1 MGKFMNTESKKEA
14 VKGILVYLAVTFIL
28 TYGVEIFVIM
38 PMAGSININ
47 LAYAAQMMI
56 AGVMFIPATGA
67 LITRF
72 IMKEKLTKETMMLS
86 INLRGNLKY
95 YGIAWFGVALMI
107 IFGTVLYFLVFPNH
121 FDKDMGYMRAVL
133 EAGGQSADILQARQ
147 FMYVQI
153 AVGILASPFLNF
165 VNCFGEEWGWRGY
178 LLPKLQKCFPV
189 VPALLINGLIWGL
202 WHAPLTVIGHNYG
215 TGYWGYPVTGILA
228 MCLFCV
234 VLGIIFSY
242 VTIKTGSCFPAVL
255 AHGTLN
261 GFSAVGIYFTSLED
275 PYNVFLGPAP
285 TGLVGGAGFILLAG
299 VLLFLL
305 YKEEKQKNQ

>member
-1 MGKFMNTESKKEA
+1 MNTESKKEA

-86 INLRGNLKY
+86 MNLRGNLKY

-285 TGLVGGAGFILLAG
+285 TGLVGGAGFILLSG

>member
-1 MGKFMNTESKKEA
+1 MNTESKKEA
-14 VKGILVYLAVTFIL
+14 VKGILVYLAVTFVL

-72 IMKEKLTKETMMLS
+72 IMKEKLTKENMMLS
-86 INLRGNLKY
+86 INLKGNLKY

-242 VTIKTGSCFPAVL
+242 VTIKTRSCFPAVL
-255 AHGTLN
+255 AHGMLN

-285 TGLVGGAGFILLAG
+285 TGLVGGAGFILLSG

>member
-285 TGLVGGAGFILLAG
+285 TGLVGSAGFILLSG

>member
-1 MGKFMNTESKKEA
+1 MNTESKKEA

-95 YGIAWFGVALMI
+95 YGITWFGVALMI

-305 YKEEKQKNQ
+305 YKEENQKNQ

>member
-1 MGKFMNTESKKEA
+1 MNTESKKEA

-86 INLRGNLKY
+86 MNLRGNLKY

-133 EAGGQSADILQARQ
+133 EAGGQSADNLQARQ
-147 FMYVQI
+147 NMYEQN
-153 AVGILASPFLNF
+153 AVGILASPYLNF

-285 TGLVGGAGFILLAG
+285 TGLVGGAGFILLSG

>member
-1 MGKFMNTESKKEA
+1 MNTESKKEA

-285 TGLVGGAGFILLAG
+285 TGLVGGAGFILLSG

>member
-95 YGIAWFGVALMI
+95 YGITWFGVALMI

>member
-1 MGKFMNTESKKEA
+1 MRKFMNTESKTEA
-14 VKGILVYLAVTFIL
+14 VKGILVYLAVTFVL

-72 IMKEKLTKETMMLS
+72 IMKEKLTKENMMLS
-86 INLRGNLKY
+86 INLKGNLKY

-189 VPALLINGLIWGL
+189 VPALLINGLIWGV
-202 WHAPLTVIGHNYG
+202 WHAPLTVMGHNYG

-285 TGLVGGAGFILLAG
+285 TGLVGGAGFILLSG

>member
-1 MGKFMNTESKKEA
+1 MNTESKKEA

-202 WHAPLTVIGHNYG
+202 WHAPLTVIGRNYG
-215 TGYWGYPVTGILA
+215 TGDWGYPVTGILA

>member
-1 MGKFMNTESKKEA
+1 MNTESKKEA

-147 FMYVQI
+147 FMYVQS

>member
-1 MGKFMNTESKKEA
+1 MEKESKKEA
-14 VKGILVYLAVTFIL
+14 VKGILIYLAVTFIL

-72 IMKEKLTKETMMLS
+72 IMKEKLTKENMMLS
-86 INLRGNLKY
+86 LNLKGNLKY
-95 YGIAWFGVALMI
+95 YGIAWIGVALMI
-107 IFGTVLYFLVFPNH
+107 VFGTVLYFLVFPKH
-121 FDKDMGYMRAVL
+121 FDGDMGYMRAVL
-133 EAGGQSADILQARQ
+133 EANGQNVDILQARQ
-147 FMYVQI
+147 FMYVQV
-153 AVGILASPFLNF
+153 AAGILLSPVLNF

-189 VPALLINGLIWGL
+189 VPSLLISGLIWGL

-215 TGYWGYPVTGILA
+215 TGYRGYPVTGILS

-234 VLGIIFSY
+234 VMGIIFSY
-242 VTIKTGSCFPAVL
+242 VTIRTGSCFPAVL
-255 AHGTLN
+255 AHGMLN

-285 TGLVGGAGFILLAG
+285 TGLIGGAGFILAAG
-299 VLLFLL
+299 VFLYLL
-305 YKEEKQKNQ
+305 YKEEKQKNH

>member
-1 MGKFMNTESKKEA
+1 MNTESKKEA

-95 YGIAWFGVALMI
+95 YGITWFGVALMI

>member
-1 MGKFMNTESKKEA
+1 MRKFMNTESKKEA
-14 VKGILVYLAVTFIL
+14 VKGILVYLAVTFVL

-72 IMKEKLTKETMMLS
+72 IMKEKLTKENMMLS
-86 INLRGNLKY
+86 INLKGNLKY

-189 VPALLINGLIWGL
+189 VPALLINGLIWGV
-202 WHAPLTVIGHNYG
+202 WHAPLTVMGHNYG

-242 VTIKTGSCFPAVL
+242 VTIKTRSCFPAVL

-285 TGLVGGAGFILLAG
+285 TGLVGGAGFILLSG

>member
-285 TGLVGGAGFILLAG
+285 TGLVGGAGFILLSG

>member
-1 MGKFMNTESKKEA
+1 MNTESKKEA
-14 VKGILVYLAVTFIL
+14 VKGILVYLAVTFVL

-72 IMKEKLTKETMMLS
+72 IMKEKLTKENMMLS
-86 INLRGNLKY
+86 INLKGNLKY

-189 VPALLINGLIWGL
+189 VPALLINGLIWGV
-202 WHAPLTVIGHNYG
+202 WHAPLTVMGHNYG

-242 VTIKTGSCFPAVL
+242 VTIKTRSCFPAVL
-255 AHGTLN
+255 AHGMLN

-299 VLLFLL
+299 ALLFLL

>member
-86 INLRGNLKY
+86 MNLRGNLKY

-285 TGLVGGAGFILLAG
+285 TGLVGGAGFILLSG

>member
-1 MGKFMNTESKKEA
+1 MNTESKKEA
-14 VKGILVYLAVTFIL
+14 VKGILVYLAVTFVL

-72 IMKEKLTKETMMLS
+72 IMKEKLTKENMMLS
-86 INLRGNLKY
+86 INLKGNLKY

-189 VPALLINGLIWGL
+189 VPALLINGLIWGV
-202 WHAPLTVIGHNYG
+202 WHAPLTVMGHNYG

-285 TGLVGGAGFILLAG
+285 TGLVGGAGFILLSG

>member
-1 MGKFMNTESKKEA
+1 MRKFMNTESKKEA
-14 VKGILVYLAVTFIL
+14 VKGILVYLAVTFVL

-72 IMKEKLTKETMMLS
+72 IMKEKLTKENMMLS
-86 INLRGNLKY
+86 INLKGNLKY

-189 VPALLINGLIWGL
+189 VPALLINGLIWGV
-202 WHAPLTVIGHNYG
+202 WHAPLTVMGHNYG

-285 TGLVGGAGFILLAG
+285 TGLVGGAGFILLSG